1 MTKNCDAEE
10 TSDVEILTRKIQTK
24 KNYDKENSDEEISGG
39 ENQNF
44 FAYIK
49 NGKYYQKHKL
59 LEYMR
64 KYHLLHKK

>member
-39 ENQNF
+39 EN
-44 FAYIK
+44 
-49 NGKYYQKHKL
+49 
-59 LEYMR
+59 
-64 KYHLLHKK
+64 